1 MAGKR
6 QFGSIRKLRSGRWQA
21 RYQGPDGIVRPAP
34 ETFERKRDAAEW
46 LAEMETEIAKGEW
59 RDPEAAQQLVN
70 EYAATWIRERPG
82 LRPRTVELYE
92 GLLRRHIEP
101 YFSGVTLAMIDNKP
115 ARIRAWRADLLAAG
129 VSVTVSAK
137 AYRLL
142 RAVLHTAVDDDVI
155 RRNPCRIKGADQ
167 EHAAERPTL
176 TPAQVA
182 ALAERMPPRLVALV
196 MLATY
201 ASLRWGELAALRRGD
216 LDLAAATV
224 RVERT
229 QVEVAGRVTEGPTKS
244 RAGRRVVAFP
254 PALVPLLRR
263 HLAEYVGEESDA
275 LIFTGPKSARLRRNN
290 FGKLVG
296 WREAVTEI
304 GAPDLHFHDLRHTGN
319 AFAAKVPGTTIRD
332 LMSRM
337 GHDSTRAAMIYLHGS
352 PGADRTIADALPVE
366 AIWHGSGTRTTEGG
380 DKDRAKRS
388 DTPVD
393 LGRSKRAGDG
403 NRTRMASLEGWGSAI
418 ELHPRVRRLA

>member
-21 RYQGPDGIVRPAP
+21 RYLGPDGVFRPAP
-34 ETFERKRDAAEW
+34 ETFERKREAAEW
-46 LAEMETEIAKGEW
+46 LAAMETEIAQGEW
-59 RDPEAAQQLVN
+59 RDPEAAQQLVTD
-70 EYAATWIRERPG
+70 YAARWIRERPG
-82 LRPRTVELYE
+82 LRPRTVELYG
-92 GLLRRHIEP
+92 GLLRRHIAP
-101 YFSGVTLAMIDNKP
+101 YFEGVTLAMIDNKP
-115 ARIRAWRADLLAAG
+115 ARIRAWRGALLSAG
-129 VSVTVSAK
+129 VSVSVSAK

-176 TPAQVA
+176 SPAQVA
-182 ALAERMPPRLVALV
+182 ELAGRMPPRLVALV

-201 ASLRWGELAALRRGD
+201 ASLRWGELAALRRTD
-216 LDLAAATV
+216 LDLTGATV

-263 HLAEYVGEESDA
+263 HLAEYVGEESNA
-275 LIFTGPKSARLRRNN
+275 LVFTGPKGARLRRNN

-296 WREAVTEI
+296 WAEAAAAVGTP
-304 GAPDLHFHDLRHTGN
+304 GLHFHDLRHTGN
-319 AFAAKVPGTTIRD
+319 AFAARVPGTTIRD
-332 LMSRM
+332 LMTRM

-352 PGADRTIADALPVE
+352 PGADRIIADALPVE
-366 AIWHGSGTRTTEGG
+366 FGE
-380 DKDRAKRS
+380 
-388 DTPVD
+388 DTHE
-393 LGRSKRAGDG
+393 AG
-403 NRTRMASLEGWGSAI
+403 
-418 ELHPRVRRLA
+418 